1 MAEEESDQEAE
12 RLGEELVAI
21 VESPPG
27 PAGFRVAGD
36 GKGGTGGSSCSGG
49 VVGISSRDYC
59 RRFCQVVEDYAGRW
73 QVPLPQ
79 LQVLQTALCCF
90 TSASASF
97 PDECEHVQYVLS
109 SLALSFFELLL
120 FFGRDEFYEEPLK
133 DILGSFQE
141 CQNHLRRY
149 GNVNLELVTRII
161 RDGGPWE
168 DPVLQAVL
176 KAQPASQEIVNKYL
190 SSENPLFF
198 ELRARY
204 LIACERIPEAMAL
217 IKSCISHPEISKD
230 LYFHQALFTC
240 LFMSPVEDQLLREH
254 LLKTDCK
261 SGIDIICNTEK
272 EGKTMLALQLC
283 ESFLIP
289 QLQHGDMYCIWEL
302 IFIWSKLQLKSN
314 PSKQVFVDQCYQL
327 LRTAT
332 NVEEEGLQICVE
344 ICGCALQ
351 LDLHDDP
358 KTKCL
363 IYKTIAHFLPN
374 DLEILRICALSIF
387 FLERSLEAYHIVEE
401 LYKHP
406 DEEYNEGTSS
416 VQNRVRFELLPILKK
431 GLFFDP
437 EFWNFVMIKKNCV
450 ALLSDKSAV
459 RFLNET
465 TLEKS
470 TGNLKRALEQQ
481 GLDER
486 LDFLTYQSTGELDPN
501 DIAGVQP
508 KGHSHTK
515 KNLTASNASKVDHN
529 VPRHR
534 CVLCN
539 KEFLGGHIVRHA
551 QAHQKKGSFSCVIC
565 GRKFRNRGL
574 MQKHLKNHVK
584 KIQRQQIAAAQQ
596 EDQEIPA
603 LEEINC
609 SNFIS
614 FENGNSEKDLEVQAT
629 DVCSD
634 GNQEVIPV
642 HVAEFTE
649 IPVSV
654 SEDVTENV
662 TENGSPD
669 TSLNNVLEPLPLCED
684 DYEEEEDEEGDYEDD
699 YDLNQ
704 ETSVLHKINGT
715 VCHPKDIY
723 ATDQEGNFRCP
734 ALGCVRIFK
743 RIGFLNKHA
752 RTVHPTDLNVRQT
765 VMKWS
770 KGKCKFCQRQF
781 EDSQH
786 FIDHLNRHSY
796 PNVYF
801 CLHFNCNES
810 FKLPFQLAQHT
821 KSHRIFQAQCSFP
834 ECHELFEDL
843 PLLYEHEAQHYLSKT
858 PESSAQPSETIL
870 WDVLTDS
877 NPNHQ
882 EKDSSSNEKQ
892 AISLPV
898 STSKSRKHST
908 EPKTCLESMEK
919 KTDSLV
925 QNGNEHSDDTVS
937 EISLIDQKMPDIE
950 PNSENNCSI
959 SDLVNGHSGI
969 EQTPLVS
976 SDPALKIGTN
986 RIRTENGS
994 ILSSVVPQEH
1004 STLPVSQAPSKPNV
1018 TNEQTSYGL
1027 ILSKPYVRPLP
1038 PSYLDERY
1046 LSMPKRRK
1054 FLTDKIDPC
1063 SDQDNVCKKSM
1074 KRLRCGKCLTTYCNA
1089 EALEAHLAQKKCQ
1102 TLFGFDS
1109 DDESKSS
1116 IFSVGISVEKEHAIG
1131 LQG

>member
-21 VESPPG
+21 VESPLG
-27 PAGFRVAGD
+27 PVGLRAAGD
-36 GKGGTGGSSCSGG
+36 GRGGAGSGNCGGG
-49 VVGISSRDYC
+49 VGISSRDYC

-90 TSASASF
+90 TTASASF

-109 SLALSFFELLL
+109 SLAVSFFELLL

-133 DILGSFQE
+133 DILGSFQ
-141 CQNHLRRY
+141 
-149 GNVNLELVTRII
+149 
-161 RDGGPWE
+161 
-168 DPVLQAVL
+168 
-176 KAQPASQEIVNKYL
+176 
-190 SSENPLFF
+190 
-198 ELRARY
+198 
-204 LIACERIPEAMAL
+204 
-217 IKSCISHPEISKD
+217 
-230 LYFHQALFTC
+230 
-240 LFMSPVEDQLLREH
+240 H

-261 SGIDIICNTEK
+261 SGIDIICNAEK

-289 QLQHGDMYCIWEL
+289 QLQNGDMYCLWEL
-302 IFIWSKLQLKSN
+302 IFLWSKLQLKSN

-332 NVEEEGLQICVE
+332 NVRVIFPFMKIIKDEVEEEGLQICVE

-374 DLEILRICALSIF
+374 DLEILRICALSVF
-387 FLERSLEAYHIVEE
+387 FLERTLEAYRTVEE
-401 LYKHP
+401 LYKRP

-459 RFLNET
+459 RFLNES
-465 TLEKS
+465 TLENNA
-470 TGNLKRALEQQ
+470 GNLKRTEEQQ
-481 GLDER
+481 GLDEGF
-486 LDFLTYQSTGELDPN
+486 DSLTDQSTGETDP
-501 DIAGVQP
+501 DDVSGVQP
-508 KGHSHTK
+508 KGHINTK
-515 KNLTASNASKVDHN
+515 KNLTALNTSKVDHN

-534 CVLCN
+534 CMLCN

-551 QAHQKKGSFSCVIC
+551 QAHQKKGSFACVIC

-596 EDQEIPA
+596 DDQEVTA

-609 SNFIS
+609 SSSSIS
-614 FENGNSEKDLEVQAT
+614 FENGNSDSKDLEVETPTA
-629 DVCSD
+629 SSE
-634 GNQEVIPV
+634 GNEVIPE
-642 HVAEFTE
+642 HVAEFIE
-649 IPVSV
+649 IPISV
-654 SEDVTENV
+654 PEDVIENV
-662 TENGSPD
+662 IENGSPN
-669 TSLNNVLEPLPLCED
+669 TSLNNVLKPLPECGD
-684 DYEEEEDEEGDYEDD
+684 DYEEEEDEEGDYEEDD

-704 ETSVLHKINGT
+704 ETSVIHKINGT

-723 ATDQEGNFRCP
+723 ATDQEGNFKCP

-752 RTVHPTDLNVRQT
+752 MTVHPTDLNVRQT

-870 WDVLTDS
+870 WDVQTDS
-877 NPNHQ
+877 NPNQ
-882 EKDSSSNEKQ
+882 EKDLSSNEKQ
-892 AISLPV
+892 TISLPF
-898 STSKSRKHST
+898 STSKSRKEST
-908 EPKTCLESMEK
+908 EPKKCIESMEK

-925 QNGNEHSDDTVS
+925 QNGNECSDDTVS
-937 EISLIDQKMPDIE
+937 NISLIDQKMPDIE
-950 PNSENNCSI
+950 PNSENNCSS
-959 SDLVNGHSGI
+959 SDLVNGHSEI

-976 SDPALKIGTN
+976 SDPALKIDTN

-994 ILSSVVPQEH
+994 ILPSVVPQEH
-1004 STLPVSQAPSKPNV
+1004 NTLPVSQAPSKPNL
-1018 TNEQTSYGL
+1018 TSEHTSYGL
-1027 ILSKPYVRPLP
+1027 ILTKPYVRPLP

-1054 FLTDKIDPC
+1054 FLTDRVDAC
-1063 SDQDNVCKKSM
+1063 SDQDNLYKKSV

-1116 IFSVGISVEKEHAIG
+1116 VFLVEISVERENGINKTITD
-1131 LQG
+1131 L

>member
-27 PAGFRVAGD
+27 PVGFRAAGD
-36 GKGGTGGSSCSGG
+36 GRGGAGGGSCGVGG
-49 VVGISSRDYC
+49 FGISSRDYC

-176 KAQPASQEIVNKYL
+176 KAQPASQEI
-190 SSENPLFF
+190 
-198 ELRARY
+198 
-204 LIACERIPEAMAL
+204 
-217 IKSCISHPEISKD
+217 
-230 LYFHQALFTC
+230 
-240 LFMSPVEDQLLREH
+240 EDQLFQEH

-289 QLQHGDMYCIWEL
+289 QLQNGDMYCIWEL

-332 NVEEEGLQICVE
+332 NVRVIFPFMKIIKDEVEEDGLQICVE

-387 FLERSLEAYHIVEE
+387 FLERSLEAYHTVEE
-401 LYKHP
+401 LYKRP

-459 RFLNET
+459 RFLNES
-465 TLEKS
+465 TLENS
-470 TGNLKRALEQQ
+470 TGNLKKVVEQQ
-481 GLDER
+481 GLDEG
-486 LDFLTYQSTGELDPN
+486 LDSLTDQSTGELDPD
-501 DIAGVQP
+501 DISRVQP
-508 KGHSHTK
+508 KGHINK
-515 KNLTASNASKVDHN
+515 KNLMALNVSRVDHN

-534 CVLCN
+534 CMLCN

-609 SNFIS
+609 SDTFIS
-614 FENGNSEKDLEVQAT
+614 FENGNSGNKDLEIETITAS
-629 DVCSD
+629 SD
-634 GNQEVIPV
+634 GNKEVIPA
-642 HVAEFTE
+642 HVAEFIE

-654 SEDVTENV
+654 SEDVIENMI
-662 TENGSPD
+662 ENGSPD
-669 TSLNNVLEPLPLCED
+669 TSLNNVSEPLPVCED
-684 DYEEEEDEEGDYEDD
+684 DYEEEEDEEGDYEDDD

-723 ATDQEGNFRCP
+723 ATDQEGNFKCP

-801 CLHFNCNES
+801 CLHFNCNEA

-892 AISLPV
+892 TISLPV
-898 STSKSRKHST
+898 STSKSRKDST
-908 EPKTCLESMEK
+908 EPKTCTESMEK
-919 KTDSLV
+919 KTDGLV

-937 EISLIDQKMPDIE
+937 DISLTDQKMPDIE

-976 SDPALKIGTN
+976 SDPALKTDAN

-994 ILSSVVPQEH
+994 ILPSVVPQEH
-1004 STLPVSQAPSKPNV
+1004 NTLPVSQAPSKPNL
-1018 TNEQTSYGL
+1018 TSEHTSYGL
-1027 ILSKPYVRPLP
+1027 ILTKPYVRPLP

-1054 FLTDKIDPC
+1054 FLTDRVDAC
-1063 SDQDNVCKKSM
+1063 SDQDNVCKKSV

-1109 DDESKSS
+1109 DDES
-1116 IFSVGISVEKEHAIG
+1116 A
-1131 LQG
+1131 